1 MIKVDVKPRD
11 DNKFDIY
18 VSDGNNKEPLLNSNQ
33 GYENVEDAERIAYRL
48 LSSLHVWSTVV
59 GVQPDFKTAEPI
71 VLVTTY
77 RDGKTRTEQ
86 IR

>member
-1 MIKVDVKPRD
+1 MIKVEVKPRS

-18 VSDGNNKEPLLNSNQ
+18 VSDGDNKEPLLNSNQ

-48 LSSLHVWSTVV
+48 LASLPVWSRVV
-59 GVQPDFKTAEPI
+59 GVSPDFTEAEPI
-71 VLVTTY
+71 ILVTTY